1 MSTTLYLLCRN
12 DDALSLIIRIYKT
25 QVVVP
30 TLEQHD
36 RKYIQHNTI
45 HITVYEK
52 TRQKNKIINSRY
64 AVHHTDQNIAAVVCD
79 DTYQNNIAV
88 IVCER

>member
-1 MSTTLYLLCRN
+1 MI
-12 DDALSLIIRIYKT
+12 ALSLIIRMYET

-36 RKYIQHNTI
+36 GKYIQHNTI
-45 HITVYEK
+45 HMTVYEE
-52 TRQKNKIINSRY
+52 TRQKLNIYSRY
-64 AVHHTDQNIAAVVCD
+64 AVHHTDQNIVAVVCD
-79 DTYQNNIAV
+79 TDQNIAV